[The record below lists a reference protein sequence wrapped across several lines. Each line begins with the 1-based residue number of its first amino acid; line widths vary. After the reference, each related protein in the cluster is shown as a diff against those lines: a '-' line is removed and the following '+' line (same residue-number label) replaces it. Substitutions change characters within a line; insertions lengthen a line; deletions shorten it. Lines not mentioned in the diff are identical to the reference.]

1 MRASALEFRLR
12 VIIHAVLVI
21 LGFWSPWI
29 EYWNLGRRISLLE
42 WLALELSRLGVV
54 SFAYATPIVIICA
67 TLMAALSVWL
77 RIWGAAYLDPG
88 IVHAAGMNAGKIMA
102 SGPYRYVRNPL
113 YLGVIFMV
121 AAMAFAMPV
130 SGAVFVLILV
140 PLFDLRLI
148 LGEEKFL
155 SGKLHAPS
163 TGCAQSLR
171 NSRPSASFSPLPF
184 SGGAMTR
191 HFSAAP
197 ISSASVSRSSLAL
210 FSLPP
215 RLRNNHQHR
224 TKSKAGEAFASPA
237 SSCEPETTSSEAR

>member
-54 SFAYATPIVIICA
+54 SFAYATPIVIVCA
-67 TLMAALSVWL
+67 TLIAALSVWL
-77 RIWGAAYLDPG
+77 RIWGTAYLDPD
-88 IVHAAGMNAGKIMA
+88 IVHAASMNAGKIMA

-130 SGAVFVLILV
+130 SGAVFVLIFV
-140 PLFDLRLI
+140 PFFDLRLI

-155 SGKLHAPS
+155 SGKLGAPY
-163 TGCAQSLR
+163 QDYLR
-171 NSRPSASFSPLPF
+171 
-184 SGGAMTR
+184 
-191 HFSAAP
+191 
-197 ISSASVSRSSLAL
+197 SVPRLI
-210 FSLPP
+210 P
-215 RLRNNHQHR
+215 RLRTTLPVGPRPTHSGHPVWLR
-224 TKSKAGEAFASPA
+224 AVFAELTPIGVFLTTAILWWRYDATLLGRAYLISFGLSLVARAFFPTGALA
-237 SSCEPETTSSEAR
+237 E

>member
-1 MRASALEFRLR
+1 MRASAIEFRLR
-12 VIIHAVLVI
+12 VLIHTVLVV

-54 SFAYATPIVIICA
+54 SFAYATPIVIIFA
-67 TLMAALSVWL
+67 TLIAALSVWL
-77 RIWGAAYLDPG
+77 RIWGTAYLDPG
-88 IVHAAGMNAGKIMA
+88 IVHAASMNAGKVMA

-130 SGAVFVLILV
+130 SGAVLVLILV

-155 SGKLHAPS
+155 GNKLGAPYQ
-163 TGCAQSLR
+163 AYLQSVPRL
-171 NSRPSASFSPLPF
+171 
-184 SGGAMTR
+184 
-191 HFSAAP
+191 
-197 ISSASVSRSSLAL
+197 I
-210 FSLPP
+210 P
-215 RLRNNHQHR
+215 RLRAKLPAGPRTAHWMRSIFAEPHPHR
-224 TKSKAGEAFASPA
+224 RPSHHGHTVVAL
-237 SSCEPETTSSEAR
+237 